1 LDFLKRHPSL
11 ERLALRIP
19 SSRRPLNRAL
29 VVEEGSRIISIAA
42 MDHGNTE
49 TDDSADLSKISR
61 KETSTG
67 RSLVVDKIVVLGA

>member
-11 ERLALRIP
+11 ERLELRIP

-29 VVEEGSRIISIAA
+29 VLEGEGFRIISTAA

-49 TDDSADLSKISR
+49 TDDSADLSKTFQKRDFDGQMFGS
-61 KETSTG
+61 
-67 RSLVVDKIVVLGA
+67 